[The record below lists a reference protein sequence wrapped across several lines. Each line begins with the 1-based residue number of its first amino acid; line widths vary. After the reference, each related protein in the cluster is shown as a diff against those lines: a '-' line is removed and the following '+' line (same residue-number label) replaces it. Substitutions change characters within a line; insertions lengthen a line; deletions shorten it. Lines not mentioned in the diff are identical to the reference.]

1 MSYYDY
7 GHLVLIERT
16 ATRAATAAKVFATS
30 TSASYLDE
38 GLHILAEVR
47 HAGRTL
53 CNPEATPEEKANAL
67 ERLAGLFAENKE

>member
-1 MSYYDY
+1 MSYDY

-16 ATRAATAAKVFATS
+16 ASRAAIAAKVFATS
-30 TSASYLDE
+30 GNANYLDE
-38 GLHILAEVR
+38 GMHILAEVR

-53 CNPEATPEEKANAL
+53 CDPEATAAEKADAL